1 MTRRPGKRQSPHP
14 VQIDGEPYV
23 ILSQAEYDR
32 LAGRVR
38 ETPLP
43 LYPKPDSRGNYP
55 AVDYARVSIAR
66 DILTARARAGLS
78 QKELAARAG
87 IRVETLCRLEK
98 GKHSAG
104 LKTLLAI
111 DRALKATSKHSHA
124 RRKGA

>member
-1 MTRRPGKRQSPHP
+1 MTRSRKIHPRPRS
-14 VQIDGEPYV
+14 VEIDGEPYV
-23 ILSQAEYDR
+23 ILSQAEYER
-32 LAGRVR
+32 LAGMVR

-43 LYPKPDSRGNYP
+43 LYPEPDARGNFP

-104 LKTLLAI
+104 LKTLLSI
-111 DRALKATSKHSHA
+111 DRALKATSKNSRT

>member
-1 MTRRPGKRQSPHP
+1 
-14 VQIDGEPYV
+14 V
-23 ILSQAEYDR
+23 ILSQSEYER
-32 LAGRVR
+32 LAGVVR

-43 LYPKPDSRGNYP
+43 LYPEPDSRGNFP
-55 AVDYARVSIAR
+55 AVEYARVSIAR

-78 QKELAARAG
+78 QKELAERAG

-98 GKHSAG
+98 GRNSAG

-111 DRALKATSKHSHA
+111 DRALKAASKQARS

>member
-1 MTRRPGKRQSPHP
+1 MTPSKRKARPPHSMK
-14 VQIDGEPYV
+14 IDGEPYV
-23 ILSQAEYDR
+23 VLSQAEYDR
-32 LAGRVR
+32 LAGVVR

-43 LYPKPDSRGNYP
+43 LYPEPDARGNFP
-55 AVDYARVSIAR
+55 AVDYARISIAR

-78 QKELAARAG
+78 QKELAERAG

-104 LKTLLAI
+104 LETLLAI
-111 DRALKATSKHSHA
+111 DRALKSAAKGPRA